1 MSDRVVV
8 AAEQLRRRIPG
19 GIGRYAQ
26 GLLRGLRELGG
37 QQIELVASRHLG
49 AGPDPLAAWGFP
61 VRACA
66 LPAPLL
72 TAAWD
77 RGLAPVRRA
86 GLVHS
91 VSLAAPPVR
100 PAHPRGGAALVVTV
114 HDLAWRLHP
123 EATTARG
130 RRWHEAALRRALE
143 KADAFVVPSAA
154 VADALVAAGADRARV
169 RAIAHGAD
177 HLPAAD
183 TQGAQAL
190 LRHLGVA
197 EGYLLTVATLEPRKN
212 LRRLV
217 AAFQLARPSFPE
229 AWPLVVVGPRGW
241 GDSGLEHVERE
252 GVVAAGS
259 VDDAV
264 LAALYAR
271 ARAFAYVALEE
282 GFGLPPLEAMACGVP
297 VVASRTVPVATAPP
311 GATPAPPGATPA
323 PPGAT
328 PSASVGIPEAALRV
342 DPATVEG
349 IADALVRVAS
359 DEALR
364 ASLVANGL
372 ALAASLTWKA
382 SAKAHVEWWEH
393 VG

>member
-1 MSDRVVV
+1 MSDPVVV
-8 AAEQLRRRIPG
+8 AAEQLRRRVPG
-19 GIGRYAQ
+19 GVGRYAL

-37 QQIELVASRHLG
+37 QPVELVASRHLG

-61 VRACA
+61 VRASV

-114 HDLAWRLHP
+114 HDLAWRAYP

-130 RRWHEAALRRALE
+130 RRWHETALRRALE
-143 KADAFVVPSAA
+143 KADAFVVPSDV

-169 RAIAHGAD
+169 RAIAHGVD
-177 HLPAAD
+177 HLPVAD
-183 TQGAQAL
+183 TAGAGRL

-197 EGYLLTVATLEPRKN
+197 EGYLLSVATLEPRKN

-217 AAFQLARPSFPE
+217 AAFELARPSLPE
-229 AWPLVVVGPRGW
+229 AWPLLVVGPRGW
-241 GDSGLEHVERE
+241 GDAGLEHAGRA
-252 GVVAAGS
+252 GVVAAGP
-259 VDDAV
+259 VDDGV
-264 LAALYAR
+264 LAGLYAR
-271 ARAFAYVALEE
+271 ARAFAYVPLDE
-282 GFGLPPLEAMACGVP
+282 GFGIPPLEAMACGAP
-297 VVASRTVPVATAPP
+297 VVVSTTVPSTASGE
-311 GATPAPPGATPA
+311 GAGML
-323 PPGAT
+323 
-328 PSASVGIPEAALRV
+328 EAALRV
-342 DPATVEG
+342 RPTTVEG
-349 IADALVRVAS
+349 IADALVRASS
-359 DEALR
+359 DEPLR
-364 ASLVANGL
+364 ASLVAGGR
-372 ALAASLTWKA
+372 ALVAPLTWRA
-382 SAKAHVEWWEH
+382 SARAHVEWWEH